1 MPSLTRG
8 LPERTD
14 PYVLPA
20 IDVSAWMGGDLRATG
35 DAGDARLAA
44 FPALWQAALRRLV
57 DALALN
63 LGADRPLAGLFGA
76 ESSRP

>member
-1 MPSLTRG
+1 
-8 LPERTD
+8 LPEHTD

-20 IDVSAWMGGDLRATG
+20 IDVSAWMGGDLRPTE
-35 DAGDARLAA
+35 AGDPRLAA